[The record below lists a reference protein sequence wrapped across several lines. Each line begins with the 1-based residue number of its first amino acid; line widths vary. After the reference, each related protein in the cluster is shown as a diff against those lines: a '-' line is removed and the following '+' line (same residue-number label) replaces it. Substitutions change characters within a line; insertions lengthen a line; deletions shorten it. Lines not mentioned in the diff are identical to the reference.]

1 MLQALARTGSTPI
14 ARVPW
19 NDPAWIG
26 KLLDAGAEV
35 VIVPMI
41 NNADDAGR
49 AAAASHFP
57 PLGSRSYG
65 PTRTSMFL
73 GVDTEEVNREVMC
86 LAMIE
91 TREGV
96 EEADSIC
103 ATPGIDG
110 IYVGPSDLAISLGHK
125 PRQRPV
131 PKDLEAAIATV
142 LAACRRNGILPGI
155 HAGSGPAA
163 RSYAEQGFRIVT
175 VGTDLGWLREGITAS
190 LAQGRNGLA

>member
-1 MLQALARTGSTPI
+1 
-14 ARVPW
+14 
-19 NDPAWIG
+19 
-26 KLLDAGAEV
+26 
-35 VIVPMI
+35 
-41 NNADDAGR
+41 
-49 AAAASHFP
+49 
-57 PLGSRSYG
+57 
-65 PTRTSMFL
+65 MFL

-96 EEADSIC
+96 EAADAIC

-125 PRQRPV
+125 PRQTPV

-163 RSYAEQGFRIVT
+163 CSYAEQGFRIVT
-175 VGTDLGWLREGITAS
+175 VGTDLGWLRDGITAS
-190 LAQGRNGLA
+190 LGQGRNELA